1 MKPIIIKSVFE
12 MIKVSRN
19 IKTSIGFVPTMGYLH
34 EGHLS
39 LVKKAKQETETVVVS
54 IYVNPSQFAPNEDLD
69 NYPRSFKKD
78 IQLLAELDVD
88 YVFFPDNQEMYPEG
102 YKTWITVEKISKIL
116 CGKSR
121 STHFKGVATIVAKL
135 MNIVNADFMF
145 MGEKDYQQIV
155 VLEQMIKD
163 LNFKTRI
170 VRCLLI
176 REKDGIAMSSRNKY
190 LSSQQRNDALCLY
203 QSLLK
208 AQKKYKEG
216 LTESAD
222 IIKKMKE
229 LIESCNGVVD
239 YIDVI
244 DPNSLKAISS
254 LHKGCRI
261 LVAVK
266 IGKTRLIDNIEI
278 SW

>member
-1 MKPIIIKSVFE
+1 MKPIIIKSVSE
-12 MIKVSRN
+12 MIKVSRS

-39 LVKKAKQETETVVVS
+39 LVKRAKQETETVVVS

-69 NYPRSFKKD
+69 KYPRNIEKD

-102 YKTWITVEKISKIL
+102 YKTWITVEKISRIL

-121 STHFKGVATIVAKL
+121 ANHFRGVATIVAKL
-135 MNIVNADFMF
+135 MHIVNADFMF

-163 LNFKTRI
+163 LHFKTRI
-170 VRCLLI
+170 VRCPLI

-190 LSSQQRNDALCLY
+190 LSARERKDALCLY
-203 QSLLK
+203 KSLLM
-208 AQKKYKEG
+208 AQEKYDEG
-216 LTESAD
+216 LTESAE
-222 IIKKMKE
+222 IINLMKE
-229 LIESCNGVVD
+229 LIKSCNGVVD
-239 YIDVI
+239 YIEIVDA
-244 DPNSLKAISS
+244 NSLQTIPN
-254 LHKGCRI
+254 LHKDCRI

-266 IGKTRLIDNIEI
+266 IGETRLIDNMEI
-278 SW
+278 N

>member
-1 MKPIIIKSVFE
+1 MKPVIIKSVSE

-19 IKTSIGFVPTMGYLH
+19 NKTSIGFVPTMGYLH

-39 LVKKAKQETETVVVS
+39 LVKRAKQETETVVVS

-170 VRCLLI
+170 VRCPLI

-278 SW
+278 F

>member
-1 MKPIIIKSVFE
+1 MKPVIIKSVSE
-12 MIKVSRN
+12 MIKVSRS

-69 NYPRSFKKD
+69 KYPRSFERD

>member
-12 MIKVSRN
+12 MIKVSRS

-69 NYPRSFKKD
+69 KYPRSFERD

-278 SW
+278 F

>member
-1 MKPIIIKSVFE
+1 MKPVIIKSVSE

-39 LVKKAKQETETVVVS
+39 LVKRAKQETETVVVS

-121 STHFKGVATIVAKL
+121 STHFRGVATIVAKL

-145 MGEKDYQQIV
+145 MGEKDFQQIV

-163 LNFKTRI
+163 LNIKTRI
-170 VRCLLI
+170 VRCPLI
-176 REKDGIAMSSRNKY
+176 REKDGLAMSSRNKY
-190 LSSQQRNDALCLY
+190 LSSLQRNDALCLHK
-203 QSLLK
+203 SLLI
-208 AQKKYKEG
+208 AQKKYEEG
-216 LTESAD
+216 FTDSAE
-222 IIKKMKE
+222 IIIQMKE
-229 LIESCNGVVD
+229 FIESNNGVVD
-239 YIDVI
+239 YIEIVDS
-244 DPNSLKAISS
+244 NSLQTISN

-261 LVAVK
+261 LIAVK

-278 SW
+278 V

>member
-1 MKPIIIKSVFE
+1 MKPVIIKSVSE
-12 MIKVSRN
+12 MIKVSRS

-69 NYPRSFKKD
+69 KYPRSFERD

-116 CGKSR
+116 CGKFR
-121 STHFKGVATIVAKL
+121 STHFRGVATIVAKL

-278 SW
+278 F

>member
-1 MKPIIIKSVFE
+1 MKPIIIKSVSE

-39 LVKKAKQETETVVVS
+39 LVRRAKLDTNKVVVS

-69 NYPRSFKKD
+69 KYPRNFERD
-78 IQLLAELDVD
+78 IQLLSKLDVG
-88 YVFFPDNQEMYPEG
+88 YVFFPDNQEMYPKG
-102 YKTWITVEKISKIL
+102 FKTWITVDKISRIL

-121 STHFKGVATIVAKL
+121 PTHFRGVATIVAKL

-170 VRCLLI
+170 VRCPII
-176 REKDGIAMSSRNKY
+176 REKDCLAMSSRNKY
-190 LSSQQRNDALCLY
+190 LSSQKRKDALCLY
-203 QSLLK
+203 KSLLM
-208 AQKKYKEG
+208 AQEKYEEG
-216 LTESAD
+216 LTESAE
-222 IIKKMKE
+222 IIILMKK
-229 LIESCNGVVD
+229 LIESNNGVVD
-239 YIDVI
+239 YIEIVDA
-244 DPNSLKAISS
+244 NSLQTIPN

-266 IGKTRLIDNIEI
+266 IGATRLIDNMEI
-278 SW
+278 I

>member
-1 MKPIIIKSVFE
+1 MKPIIIKSVSE
-12 MIKVSRN
+12 MIEVSRN
-19 IKTSIGFVPTMGYLH
+19 IKTSIGFVPTMGFLH

-39 LVKKAKQETETVVVS
+39 LVKKAKQETETVIVS

-69 NYPRSFKKD
+69 KYPRSFERD

-88 YVFFPDNQEMYPEG
+88 YVFFPENQEMYPEG
-102 YKTWITVEKISKIL
+102 YKTWITVEKISRIL
-116 CGKSR
+116 CGRSR
-121 STHFKGVATIVAKL
+121 PTHFRGVVTIVAKL
-135 MNIVNADFMF
+135 MNTVNADYMF
-145 MGEKDYQQIV
+145 MGEKDFQQIV

-170 VRCLLI
+170 VRCPLI
-176 REKDGIAMSSRNKY
+176 REKDGLAMSSRNKY

-203 QSLLK
+203 KSLLM
-208 AQKKYKEG
+208 AQEKFNEG
-216 LTESAD
+216 FTGSAETID
-222 IIKKMKE
+222 WMNE
-229 LIESCNGVVD
+229 FIESYNGVVD
-239 YIDVI
+239 YTEIV
-244 DPNSLKAISS
+244 DPNSLQTISN

-278 SW
+278 V

>member
-1 MKPIIIKSVFE
+1 MKPVIIKSVSE

-39 LVKKAKQETETVVVS
+39 LVKRAKQETETVVVS

-121 STHFKGVATIVAKL
+121 STHFRGVATIVAKL

-145 MGEKDYQQIV
+145 MGEKDFQQIV

-163 LNFKTRI
+163 LNIKTRI
-170 VRCLLI
+170 VRCPLI
-176 REKDGIAMSSRNKY
+176 REKDGLAMSSRNKY
-190 LSSQQRNDALCLY
+190 LSSLQRNDALCLHK
-203 QSLLK
+203 SLLM
-208 AQKKYKEG
+208 AQKKHEEG
-216 LTESAD
+216 FTDSAE
-222 IIKKMKE
+222 IIIQMKE
-229 LIESCNGVVD
+229 FIESNNGVVD
-239 YIDVI
+239 YIEIVDS
-244 DPNSLKAISS
+244 NSLQTISN

-261 LVAVK
+261 LIAVK

-278 SW
+278 V

>member
-1 MKPIIIKSVFE
+1 MKPVIIKSVSE
-12 MIKVSRN
+12 MIKVSRS
-19 IKTSIGFVPTMGYLH
+19 IKTSIGLVPTMGFLH

-39 LVKKAKQETETVVVS
+39 LVKRAKQETETVVVS

-69 NYPRSFKKD
+69 KYPRSFKRD

-88 YVFFPDNQEMYPEG
+88 YVFFPDKREMYPEG
-102 YKTWITVEKISKIL
+102 YKTWITVEKISRIL

-121 STHFKGVATIVAKL
+121 LTHFRGVTTIVTKL

-145 MGEKDYQQIV
+145 MGEKDFQQIV
-155 VLEQMIKD
+155 ILEQMIKD

-170 VRCLLI
+170 VRCPLI

-190 LSSQQRNDALCLY
+190 LSSQQHEDALCLY
-203 QSLLK
+203 KSLLM
-208 AQKKYKEG
+208 AQEKYEEG
-216 LTESAD
+216 LTDSAE
-222 IIKKMKE
+222 IIIQMKK
-229 LIESCNGVVD
+229 LIERCNGVVD
-239 YIDVI
+239 YIEVV
-244 DPNSLKAISS
+244 DPNSLQAISN
-254 LHKGCRI
+254 LLKGCRI

-278 SW
+278 N

>member
-1 MKPIIIKSVFE
+1 MKPVIIKSVSE
-12 MIKVSRN
+12 MIKVSRS

-69 NYPRSFKKD
+69 KYPRSFERD

-278 SW
+278 F

>member
-1 MKPIIIKSVFE
+1 MKPVIIKSVSE

-19 IKTSIGFVPTMGYLH
+19 IKTSIGFVPTMGFLH

-39 LVKKAKQETETVVVS
+39 LVKRAKQETETVVVS

-69 NYPRSFKKD
+69 KYPRDFERD

-121 STHFKGVATIVAKL
+121 STHFRGVATIVAKL
-135 MNIVNADFMF
+135 MNIVNADLMF

-170 VRCLLI
+170 VRCPLI
-176 REKDGIAMSSRNKY
+176 RGKDGLAMSSRNKY
-190 LSSQQRNDALCLY
+190 LSSQHRNDALCLY
-203 QSLLK
+203 KSLLNV
-208 AQKKYKEG
+208 QKKYEEG
-216 LTESAD
+216 LTESAE
-222 IIKKMKE
+222 IIIQMKE

-239 YIDVI
+239 YIEIV
-244 DPNSLKAISS
+244 DPNSLQKISN

-278 SW
+278 V